1 MALIDSEAFFQ
12 GRAEAIGISP
22 AVLGALRQRGWDTLS
37 GFAYSSGYSPGLSS
51 DDEFVA
57 SVIIPLLGANHAVDP
72 QAPKLRRLF
81 IESHTMSLADLK
93 RKVESSQD
101 EAPSKMPTEE
111 RASRVRAL
119 RQRLG
124 GMDIT
129 GSGEPSGRLVDM
141 ILQMFEQGTI
151 KYVPW
156 ASCTSRE
163 QEVLHQKK
171 TSVPTSSVLSDHAGF
186 VKIRAPQDEMSAE
199 VHSDHM
205 LHLLLQRRAL
215 AFELAGVARFE
226 AFNAVHTRMFKEMMK
241 TPLPGYQRVSMDQ
254 VERADRHVFVR
265 LAELTAS
272 GLHRQADGLLP
283 AEQALATILT
293 EVEFLYLLLPMPRSS
308 GSGQHKSKA
317 SKKRARSSS
326 QSGSETRRKP
336 QKGKGKGK
344 NKKGAGQARTVTRDD
359 KGMPIC
365 FAYNKAEGCKQP
377 TRDHEGRAR
386 CDRGMHV
393 CWIAKCFMGHS
404 GSAHR

>member
-12 GRAEAIGISP
+12 ARAEAIGISP
-22 AVLGALRQRGWDTLS
+22 AVLASLRQRGWDTLS

-51 DDEFVA
+51 DDDFVA
-57 SVIIPLLGANHAVDP
+57 AVIMPLLGANHAVDP

-81 IESHTMSLADLK
+81 VESHTMALADLK
-93 RKVESSQD
+93 RKVDSSQD
-101 EAPSKMPTEE
+101 DIPTKMPTEE

-119 RQRLG
+119 RLRLG

-129 GSGEPSGRLVDM
+129 GAGEPSGRLVDM

-156 ASCTSRE
+156 AACTSRE

-171 TSVPTSSVLSDHAGF
+171 TAVPASTVQSDQAGF
-186 VKIRAPQDEMSAE
+186 VKIKSQPDDMTAE

-226 AFNAVHTRMFKEMMK
+226 SFNAIHSRMFKEMLK

-254 VERADRHVFVR
+254 VERADRHVFLR
-265 LAELTAS
+265 LAELTS
-272 GLHRQADGLLP
+272 TGLHRGADGQLP

-293 EVEFLYLLLPMPRSS
+293 EVEFQYLLLPMPKSS
-308 GSGQHKSKA
+308 GSGQHKSMA
-317 SKKRARSSS
+317 CMKRSR
-326 QSGSETRRKP
+326 
-336 QKGKGKGK
+336 
-344 NKKGAGQARTVTRDD
+344 
-359 KGMPIC
+359 
-365 FAYNKAEGCKQP
+365 
-377 TRDHEGRAR
+377 
-386 CDRGMHV
+386 
-393 CWIAKCFMGHS
+393 
-404 GSAHR
+404 